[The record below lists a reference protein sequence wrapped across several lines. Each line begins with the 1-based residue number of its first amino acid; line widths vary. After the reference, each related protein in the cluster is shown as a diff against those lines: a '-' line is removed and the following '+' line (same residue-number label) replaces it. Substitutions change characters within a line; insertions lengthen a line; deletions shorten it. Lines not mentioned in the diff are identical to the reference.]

1 MKIFSF
7 ESKARAGEAAA
18 GSIATVVLEKPN
30 ATLGLA
36 TGSSPLET
44 YRALAEMCRE
54 GDVSFAFTDS
64 INLDEYVGLS
74 GEHEQS
80 YARFMRENL
89 FDHIDI
95 DLGRTN
101 IPNGL
106 AENPEEEC
114 RRYDALL
121 ESIGYADVQL
131 LGIGHNGHIG
141 FNEPAD
147 SFAYGTQLVTLTEST
162 INANARFFES
172 KDEVPKKALSM
183 GIDQILKAGKI
194 ILLANGKDKAE
205 IVERALFGDITPRVP
220 ASALRLAKD
229 VEVYLDREAAAKI
242 IELHPEAITVV

>member
-7 ESKARAGEAAA
+7 ENKVRAGEAAA

-36 TGSSPLET
+36 TGSSPIET
-44 YRALAEMCRE
+44 YKALAEMCRE

-147 SFAYGTQLVTLTEST
+147 ELIRGTHLTALTPDT
-162 INANARFFES
+162 IEANARFFASE
-172 KDEVPKKALSM
+172 DDVPKHALTM
-183 GIDQILKAGKI
+183 GIQSVFKARKIL
-194 ILLANGKDKAE
+194 LLANGKNKAE
-205 IVERALFGDITPRVP
+205 AIKAMIQGNVTTSCP
-220 ASALRLAKD
+220 ATLLC
-229 VEVYLDREAAAKI
+229 
-242 IELHPEAITVV
+242 LHPDVTVICDEDAYSLV